1 MTEKPYLTDL
11 SDEEWALIEPLL
23 GRKRGRGHEQ
33 DYSLRRI
40 VEASF
45 YVLRGGIPWRMMPH
59 DFPPWEDVYY
69 HLRKWRRKGTWERI
83 NEVLRERHRVARGRK
98 PQPTAAVIDSQS
110 VKTTE
115 AGGPRGYDGGKKV
128 TGRSGRCWSIPRA
141 IC

>member
-1 MTEKPYLTDL
+1 MVMTEKPYPTDL

-23 GRKRGRGHEQ
+23 GRKRGRSHEQ

-69 HLRKWRRKGTWERI
+69 HLRKWRRKGTWG
-83 NEVLRERHRVARGRK
+83 ASS
-98 PQPTAAVIDSQS
+98 TAAKIYSNDALFGPIP
-110 VKTTE
+110 
-115 AGGPRGYDGGKKV
+115 AGFQVVWPLTAEDGV
-128 TGRSGRCWSIPRA
+128 LTWRTIPIELSRY
-141 IC
+141 

>member
-1 MTEKPYLTDL
+1 MTEKPYPTDL
-11 SDEEWALIEPLL
+11 SDEEWQLIEPLL

-69 HLRKWRRKGTWERI
+69 HLRKWRRKGTWERV
-83 NEVLRERHRVARGRK
+83 NQVLRERHRVARGRK
-98 PQPTAAVIDSQS
+98 PPA
-110 VKTTE
+110 
-115 AGGPRGYDGGKKV
+115 DGGGDRQPV
-128 TGRSGRCWSIPRA
+128 GQDHRSGRPPRL
-141 IC
+141 

>member
-1 MTEKPYLTDL
+1 MTEKPYPTDL

-45 YVLRGGIPWRMMPH
+45 YALRGGIPWRMMPH

-69 HLRKWRRKGTWERI
+69 HLRKWRRKGLGSGSTKSC
-83 NEVLRERHRVARGRK
+83 A
-98 PQPTAAVIDSQS
+98 S
-110 VKTTE
+110 
-115 AGGPRGYDGGKKV
+115 V
-128 TGRSGRCWSIPRA
+128 TGSPGGASPSRPRR
-141 IC
+141 